1 MNEIA
6 NRQAYAV
13 VKKAYNTKQRNPVT
27 TNSDLRLIVPIVSG
41 KTSYTFPIINGE
53 DPNNYPDSV
62 LLDRSD
68 SFTAIALGLHIG
80 KKATASDTHYD
91 LFSYANASEFGAS
104 ADDLKTIY
112 NATINMTI
120 DNVQF
125 LQNFSTMR
133 NRFAPITQF
142 GQLEYASAPYVNQ
155 DSFDGNSGGFTPL
168 VPTLQMNGGSK
179 VNIVLNLP
187 EAVAQLSAGGTI
199 VIVVT
204 LRGFL
209 SLGASNFNLK

>member
-27 TNSDLRLIVPIVSG
+27 TNSDLRLIVPVVSG

-91 LFSYANASEFGAS
+91 LFAYPNAVEFSTS

-125 LQNFSTMR
+125 LQNFSTFR
-133 NRFAPITQF
+133 NRFAPITQYGGLNYTGATYTNVDTF
-142 GQLEYASAPYVNQ
+142 N
-155 DSFDGNSGGFTPL
+155 GNVDGFTPL

-179 VNIVLNLP
+179 VNITLNLP
-187 EAVAQLSAGGTI
+187 EAVAALAGSTV

>member
-80 KKATASDTHYD
+80 KKATASDTHV
-91 LFSYANASEFGAS
+91 
-104 ADDLKTIY
+104 
-112 NATINMTI
+112 
-120 DNVQF
+120 DN
-125 LQNFSTMR
+125 
-133 NRFAPITQF
+133 FA
-142 GQLEYASAPYVNQ
+142 
-155 DSFDGNSGGFTPL
+155 
-168 VPTLQMNGGSK
+168 
-179 VNIVLNLP
+179 
-187 EAVAQLSAGGTI
+187 
-199 VIVVT
+199 
-204 LRGFL
+204 R
-209 SLGASNFNLK
+209 